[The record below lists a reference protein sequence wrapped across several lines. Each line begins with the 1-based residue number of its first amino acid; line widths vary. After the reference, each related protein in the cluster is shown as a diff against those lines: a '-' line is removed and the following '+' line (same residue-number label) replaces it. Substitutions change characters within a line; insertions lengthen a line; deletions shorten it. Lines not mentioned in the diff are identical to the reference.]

1 VCTGCRRPVSPGYFS
16 VNTWLDAR
24 SLWSI
29 SWSDVLDKEIFIESN
44 GKIVLRIV
52 ADFITK
58 AGWLATPNA
67 ALEKNL
73 VDAKRL
79 SAYNRFALLWLSF
92 NGQSLPEMPRKSN
105 SDRN

>member
-1 VCTGCRRPVSPGYFS
+1 

-29 SWSDVLDKEIFIESN
+29 SWSDVLDKEIFIESY
-44 GKIVLRIV
+44 GKIVLRLV

-58 AGWLATPNA
+58 ASWLATPHT

-73 VDAKRL
+73 VDAKRPN
-79 SAYNRFALLWLSF
+79 AYNCFALLWLSF
-92 NGQSLPEMPRKSN
+92 TGQSLPEMPRKFN